1 MTVYAYVCPTDVFRK
16 FAGLLL
22 IYTYG
27 TTISGPVG
35 IIQDKK
41 KKKSML
47 FILSAVE
54 I

>member
-16 FAGLLL
+16 VAGLLL

-41 KKKSML
+41 KKSML